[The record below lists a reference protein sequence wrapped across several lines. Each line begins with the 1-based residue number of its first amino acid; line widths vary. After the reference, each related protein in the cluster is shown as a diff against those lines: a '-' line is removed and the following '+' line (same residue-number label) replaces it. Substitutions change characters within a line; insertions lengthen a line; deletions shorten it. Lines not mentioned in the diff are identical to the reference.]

1 LEQIMY
7 AVVVTGGKQY
17 RVEAGTT
24 LEVERLAGEPGAS
37 VTFDRVLMIADG
49 DAVTIGTPVVTGA
62 SVVGTVLGDALGPKL
77 VIFKFKQKV
86 KYRRRTGHR
95 QSLTRVR
102 IDAIHPTVTAA
113 AERSASKAA
122 PKAAARKPSGRKAAA
137 SKAAEPKAAPDETS
151 KKPRARRAAKP
162 GAEE

>member
-1 LEQIMY
+1 MY
-7 AVVVTGGKQY
+7 AVVATGGKQY

-62 SVVGTVLGDALGPKL
+62 SVVGTVLGDARGPKL

-102 IDAIHPTVTAA
+102 IDAIHPTVAA
-113 AERSASKAA
+113 APKRSASKAA
-122 PKAAARKPSGRKAAA
+122 PETAKGSTPDATTARAAKATS
-137 SKAAEPKAAPDETS
+137 APTEIG
-151 KKPRARRAAKP
+151 KPRARRAAKP
-162 GAEE
+162 KDKE

>member
-1 LEQIMY
+1 MY
-7 AVVVTGGKQY
+7 AVLVTGGKQY

-37 VTFDRVLMIADG
+37 VTFDRVLMIGDG
-49 DAVTIGTPVVTGA
+49 DAVTIGTPVVNGA
-62 SVVGTVLGDALGPKL
+62 SVVGTVLGDAQGPKL

-102 IDAIHPTVTAA
+102 IDAIHPTAA
-113 AERSASKAA
+113 VAEAA
-122 PKAAARKPSGRKAAA
+122 PRQASAAGAKAVQAKPK
-137 SKAAEPKAAPDETS
+137 P
-151 KKPRARRAAKP
+151 KPRAKRPTTPK
-162 GAEE
+162 AEE